1 MIKAVRNQF
10 WIDSR
15 NKNFFP
21 DSIIWNKIWQN
32 QFYPLFGDQIQNF
45 IYMEVNE
52 KINKNPVITF

>member
-15 NKNFFP
+15 NKNLFP
-21 DSIIWNKIWQN
+21 DSIIWNEIWRD
-32 QFYPLFGDQIQNF
+32 QFYPLFCDQIQNF